1 MKKETKEKE
10 TKKKSVGRPSAF
22 NDEEVLDKRISLW
35 ISHFYRKLPY
45 WELQKEYDVSAS
57 TVKKSIE
64 WVQKNFVK
72 MPNKVLLEGAIFSIN
87 SRIKKIT
94 ILLEKE
100 LERKEPSIRNV
111 KELNS
116 ELRSDEIELNKLQNI
131 YNERYAVE
139 VEGGGSIRDILKVL
153 SEQNNTKG

>member
-1 MKKETKEKE
+1 MKKETKEK
-10 TKKKSVGRPSAF
+10 TKKSVGRPSAF
-22 NDEEVLDKRISLW
+22 NDEELLDKRINLW
-35 ISHFYRKLPY
+35 IAHFHRKLPY

-72 MPNKVLLEGAIFSIN
+72 MPNKLLLEGAMSSIKN
-87 SRIKKIT
+87 RIQKMN

-100 LERKEPSIRNV
+100 LGRKEPSIRNA

-116 ELRSDEIELNKLQNI
+116 ELRSDEIELHKLQNI
-131 YNERYAVE
+131 YNEKYSVTEE
-139 VEGGGSIRDILKVL
+139 VGGSIKDILKVL
-153 SEQNNTKG
+153 SEQKK